1 MKISHREL
9 EECRRSPRMWWQ
21 GRQSVGALRSF
32 GYGQALLNAIHR
44 YHRTDSA
51 RVARSHLR
59 QMIDRNFT
67 NDKRIDDL
75 EADFESYIR
84 WHRRSGIIV
93 ADSNIRVSHSIGGF
107 LDLSGL
113 ISRLDITESGY
124 RAIVLGARRAN
135 WRTELRMPL
144 IQSAIALKYG
154 RPVDE
159 VAVGVQDPDG
169 TTLEE
174 EVYTSEQITSARQ
187 EFQRLGEGVRLLTP
201 P

>member
-9 EECRRSPRMWWQ
+9 EECRHAPRNWWQ
-21 GRQSVGALRSF
+21 SRQSAGAFRTF

-44 YHRTDSA
+44 YHRTESA

-59 QMIDRNFT
+59 EMIDRNFT
-67 NDKRIDDL
+67 NERKIDEL

-93 ADSNIRVSHSIGGF
+93 ADSNIRLSYSIGGF

-113 ISRLDITESGY
+113 ISRLDVTDTGY
-124 RAIVLGARRAN
+124 RAIILGAGRAN
-135 WRTELRMPL
+135 WPSELRMPL
-144 IQSAIALKYG
+144 IQSAIALRYG
-154 RPVDE
+154 RPLNE
-159 VAVGVQDPDG
+159 VAVGVQEPEG
-169 TTLEE
+169 SALEE
-174 EVYTSEQITSARQ
+174 EIYTAAQIADARR
-187 EFQRLGEGVRLLTP
+187 EFLRLGEGVRQLTP

>member
-174 EVYTSEQITSARQ
+174 EVYTSEQIASARQ

>member
-9 EECRRSPRMWWQ
+9 EECLRSPTIWWQ
-21 GRQSVGALRSF
+21 GRQSVGAFRTF

-51 RVARSHLR
+51 RLARSHLR
-59 QMIDRNFT
+59 EMIDRNFT
-67 NDKRIDDL
+67 NEKRIDELD
-75 EADFESYIR
+75 ADFERYIR

-93 ADSNIRVSHSIGGF
+93 ADSNIRLSYSIGGF

-113 ISRLDITESGY
+113 ISRLDITAIGY
-124 RAIVLGARRAN
+124 RAIILGAGRAN

-159 VAVGVQDPDG
+159 VAVAVQEPDG
-169 TTLEE
+169 SALEE
-174 EVYTSEQITSARQ
+174 EIYTSSQIASARQ
-187 EFQRLGEGVRLLTP
+187 EFQRLGEGVRRLTP

>member
-9 EECRRSPRMWWQ
+9 EECRRSAMVWWQ
-21 GRQSVGALRSF
+21 GRQSASAFHTF

-67 NDKRIDDL
+67 DGKRIDNL

-93 ADSNIRVSHSIGGF
+93 ADSNIRVSYSIGGF

-113 ISRLDITESGY
+113 ISRLDITDTGY
-124 RAIVLGARRAN
+124 RAIILGGGRAN

-144 IQSAIALKYG
+144 IQSAIALRYG

-159 VAVGVQDPDG
+159 VAVGVQQPDG
-169 TTLEE
+169 NALEE
-174 EVYTSEQITSARQ
+174 EVYTPGQITSARQ
-187 EFQRLGEGVRLLTP
+187 EFQRLGERIRGLTP

>member
-9 EECRRSPRMWWQ
+9 EECRRSPRVWWQ
-21 GRQSVGALRSF
+21 GRQSPGAFRTI
-32 GYGQALLNAIHR
+32 GYGQVLLNAIHR
-44 YHRTDSA
+44 YHRTNSA

-67 NDKRIDDL
+67 NEKRIDSV

-93 ADSNIRVSHSIGGF
+93 ADSNIRLSYSIGGF

-113 ISRLDITESGY
+113 ISRLDITDNGY
-124 RAIVLGARRAN
+124 RAIILGAGRAN

-144 IQSAIALKYG
+144 IQSAMALKYG

-159 VAVGVQDPDG
+159 VAVGVQEPDG
-169 TTLEE
+169 SALEE
-174 EVYTSEQITSARQ
+174 EIYTSPQITSARQ
-187 EFQRLGEGVRLLTP
+187 EFHGLGDGVRGLTP